1 MRTKLFLTSI
11 AALLLATGT
20 AHADVLPT
28 SIRGDYCWGY
38 LNNKVFYKRGEP
50 CSSNAASFSR
60 THYENARDV
69 DCDFIK
75 IKKVSKTVYRVQ
87 ADCIDSHNQPRRF
100 FTLFKLKILP
110 SQNLLITYLRK
121 EWQ

>member
-1 MRTKLFLTSI
+1 MKKPLLAGI
-11 AALLLATGT
+11 AALLLATGA
-20 AHADVLPT
+20 AHADVLPA
-28 SIRGDYCWGY
+28 SIRGDYCWGG
-38 LNNKVFYKRGEP
+38 NTDKVLYKRGEP
-50 CSSNAASFSR
+50 CSSNAAVFSR

-75 IKKVSKTVYRVQ
+75 IKKISKTVYRIQ
-87 ADCIDSHNQPRRF
+87 ADCVNSHTQPKQF

-121 EWQ
+121 EW

>member
-1 MRTKLFLTSI
+1 MKKLFLTSI
-11 AALLLATGT
+11 AALFLATGA
-20 AHADVLPT
+20 AHADVLPA
-28 SIRGDYCWGY
+28 SIRSDYCWGG
-38 LNNKVFYKRGEP
+38 NTDKVLYKRGEP

-75 IKKVSKTVYRVQ
+75 IKKISKRVYRIQ
-87 ADCIDSHNQPRRF
+87 ADCVDSHTQPKRYF
-100 FTLFKLKILP
+100 SLFKLKILP
-110 SQNLLITYLRK
+110 NQDLLITYLRK